1 MSGTSLEKAIEE
13 SVASL
18 TEKSCEDLE
27 KSLLAAYGK
36 IAELSSSRAGA
47 DAKVTVADGGIPSS
61 CLVNSAPK
69 VTGDFGVETKCPR
82 VYRDRQAEQPETAT
96 NTAVSERRPILDL
109 RNPVLPKTLDEKR
122 CSLEASRLKNS
133 YSGIDGAYAETEGWK
148 ELFKNSKAQDTFKQT
163 MSTVK
168 KHFEKTYGSKRN
180 KTDMNRQLV
189 EKVKELDSGDPVTRG
204 KARKELAQAF
214 RGMN

>member
-1 MSGTSLEKAIEE
+1 M
-13 SVASL
+13 
-18 TEKSCEDLE
+18 
-27 KSLLAAYGK
+27 
-36 IAELSSSRAGA
+36 
-47 DAKVTVADGGIPSS
+47 
-61 CLVNSAPK
+61 
-69 VTGDFGVETKCPR
+69 TGDFGVETKCPR
-82 VYRDRQAEQPETAT
+82 IYRDRQAEQPETAT

-122 CSLEASRLKNS
+122 CSQEARSLKNS

-148 ELFKNSKAQDTFKQT
+148 ELFKNSKAQDPFKQT
-163 MSTVK
+163 MSAVK

-180 KTDMNRQLV
+180 RTDMNRQLV

-214 RGMN
+214 RSIN